1 MHFFPLGELL
11 EHRSLIR
18 KLGIVALFHVNSSD
32 SDLDCYWSCG
42 YVFPITS
49 VTFLIFK
56 KENHKDKKKCL
67 VHNHRYYFL
76 QSFYYSHESFLEKE
90 FWDFPGGLAFKDSVL
105 PLLSL
110 GWQQAQE
117 LLHAKPT
124 AKKKKKKNCRSATFY
139 LCSTRQVTLSHW
151 LSISSALKGYKV
163 NMLTWRNEIKY
174 INRVRAAHDVYPVK
188 GN

>member
-76 QSFYYSHESFLEKE
+76 QRFYYSHESFLEKE
-90 FWDFPGGLAFKDSVL
+90 FWDFPGGLAFKDSA
-105 PLLSL
+105 LSL
-110 GWQQAQE
+110 LWLRFDPWPGNLCMPWVWSE
-117 LLHAKPT
+117 
-124 AKKKKKKNCRSATFY
+124 KKKKKNSTIKLGKCYTLY
-139 LCSTRQVTLSHW
+139 LPSVSTMHINIV
-151 LSISSALKGYKV
+151 KV
-163 NMLTWRNEIKY
+163 LRN
-174 INRVRAAHDVYPVK
+174 HDTK
-188 GN
+188 K